1 MESSPSVKQMIA
13 LAGLM
18 MTLLALLYL
27 AVSRKPLET
36 AIRHSEAPAVVERP
50 AQPLAAESERIRASA
65 QAVEPQPAPPSENR
79 WVRTE
84 TDRPEVMLMKFSHA
98 EFLKSLQTRDPQKQ
112 HDAGIR
118 LAHLSIMH
126 ILDSQGRGVVLPQ
139 NEKVPFP
146 TFTKEEAHFLCGNGS
161 YKFPKTEFP
170 EYIEIL
176 DRYLR
181 WDQRY
186 EGLVPRDGKR
196 PPPVD
201 PQPFLVDDNL
211 RDGLLALSERAMD
224 ILLKP

>member
-1 MESSPSVKQMIA
+1 MVV
-13 LAGLM
+13 LGGLLL
-18 MTLLALLYL
+18 TLLALLYL
-27 AVSRKPLET
+27 ALSRKPLET
-36 AIRHSEAPAVVERP
+36 AIRSSETQAVVERT
-50 AQPLAAESERIRASA
+50 AQPLAVESERIRTSA
-65 QAVEPQPAPPSENR
+65 QAVEPQPAAPAGNR
-79 WVRTE
+79 WVRSE
-84 TDRPEVMLMKFSHA
+84 SDRPEVMLMKFSYA

-139 NEKVPFP
+139 NEKIPFP

-201 PQPFLVDDNL
+201 PQPFLVEDNL

>member
-1 MESSPSVKQMIA
+1 MNSTPSAKQMVV
-13 LAGLM
+13 LGGLLL
-18 MTLLALLYL
+18 TLLALLYL
-27 AVSRKPLET
+27 ALSRKPLET
-36 AIRHSEAPAVVERP
+36 AIRSSETQAVVERT
-50 AQPLAAESERIRASA
+50 AQPLAVESERIRTSA
-65 QAVEPQPAPPSENR
+65 QAVEPQPAAPAGNR
-79 WVRTE
+79 WVRSE
-84 TDRPEVMLMKFSHA
+84 SDRPEVMLMKFSHA

-139 NEKVPFP
+139 NEKIPFP

>member
-1 MESSPSVKQMIA
+1 MESSPSARQVIMLGALLLTLCVLLSIA
-13 LAGLM
+13 LSRKAPEPATGFSGSPPPVAESVQ
-18 MTLLALLYL
+18 TLALEAD
-27 AVSRKPLET
+27 AVRTS
-36 AIRHSEAPAVVERP
+36 APG
-50 AQPLAAESERIRASA
+50 
-65 QAVEPQPAPPSENR
+65 VEPRPTAPTENR
-79 WVRTE
+79 WVRSE
-84 TDRPEVMLMKFSHA
+84 ADRPEVMLMKFSHA

-126 ILDSQGRGVVLPQ
+126 ILDSQGRGVVLPEG
-139 NEKVPFP
+139 EKIPFP
-146 TFTKEEAHFLCGNGS
+146 TFTDEEAHFLCGNGS
-161 YKFPKTEFP
+161 YKFSKTEFP

-186 EGLVPRDGKR
+186 EGLVPRDAKR
-196 PPPVD
+196 PLPVD